1 MKRNTGIKKRGRVT
15 HTRNPVVLFIA
26 EGNNKTEEN
35 YLSNFQK
42 RTGIRIVPANG
53 NDTDPVNMISQLRK
67 QAKEMGLSVKYG
79 DKAYCIID
87 TDTDRAKQSKIDIAC
102 SKQTSLVRVITS
114 SPCFEEWFL
123 CHFRK
128 STGYQTSAEAIA
140 ELKKHLPEYEKN
152 KNIFPQ
158 IKDKTSAAIDNAKDL
173 EQHHLKQGKKI
184 HSTESNPS
192 TEVYKIVEYITQNQN
207 G

>member
-15 HTRNPVVLFIA
+15 HTRNPIVLFIA

-53 NDTDPVNMISQLRK
+53 NNTDPVNMISQLKK
-67 QAKEMGLSVKYG
+67 QSKELGLSVKYG

-87 TDTDRAKQSKIDIAC
+87 TDIDRTKQDKIDIAC
-102 SKQTSLVRVITS
+102 SKQNDLVQVITS

-123 CHFRK
+123 CHFRM
-128 STGYQTSAEAIA
+128 STGYQTNSGAIS
-140 ELKKHLPEYEKN
+140 ELRTFIKKKKKSKDVFSLIQHKTN
-152 KNIFPQ
+152 DA
-158 IKDKTSAAIDNAKDL
+158 IKNAKLL
-173 EQHHLKQGKKI
+173 EQYHQQEGRKVQ
-184 HSTESNPS
+184 SVESNPS
-192 TEVYKIVEYITQNQN
+192 TEVYKIVEFITNAQSK
-207 G
+207 